1 VSETTAAY
9 DAPLSGVQVLDLSS
23 GPMTAVGHLLADLGA
38 HVTRVVLRDV
48 TGPAV
53 KGPVV
58 DGVPVGTA
66 MDRLGTDE
74 LAVDPAGAD
83 GRQQWAGLLADADI
97 LIETTRP
104 GSAAEAALGTRAIR
118 EQHPTLVIVSISDFG
133 RGNSH
138 SHWQATTPVIHA
150 LTSELSRSGIPG
162 RDPLIPPG
170 DLPYHVAAAQAALM
184 AVAVFLDRLRTGQ
197 GDLLDFSVL
206 EGAMQ
211 ALDPPFGMTGSAA
224 SGVPLSAQP
233 RGRPEARHQYPIVGC
248 KDGHT
253 RICVLARRQWH
264 GMFAWMGKPAE
275 FADPK
280 YDDLRERFNSPAL
293 LRAISAFF
301 ADKTRAE
308 LEIEGQEHGVP
319 TAAVLTLEEAL
330 ATDQIKAR
338 GFLLDAELAPG
349 LVAPVPAGVVE
360 IDGHRA
366 STLLAPTVSAGPGP
380 SARRAPS
387 LEWRERQREGR
398 PLEGIRVLDFGVIV
412 VGGDTGRL
420 FGDLGADVIKI
431 ENSGFPDGAR
441 AAAAAMLPGFA
452 AGHRNKRSIG
462 VHLRDPEGRELVRR
476 LVAVSDIVL
485 TNFKPGVIGSLG
497 LDYQALRAVNPGIVV
512 IDSSAFGPTGPWA
525 ERLGYGPLVRA
536 AAGFTSQW
544 VYPGE
549 PGTFSDAITVYPD
562 HVCARIGALAALAL
576 LIRRQRTGL
585 GGSASVAQS
594 EVMLTHMAPLI
605 AATELVHRGHAVAD
619 ESDHD
624 WPWGLFP
631 GAGDDE
637 WIAVTVRDD
646 SDWAALCAVI
656 GRADL
661 HADPG
666 LGTRSGR
673 AAHRARIDAA
683 VRDWSAQHAPAEAM
697 ELLQAAGVPAAAM
710 LRAIDL
716 PEWGYHKERRAFREE
731 MHPHATEP
739 WVMENVQ
746 VHSDH
751 IADPPL
757 GQAPLLGEQTF
768 QIAAE
773 LLELGTDE
781 VRDLIARG
789 VLETAAVPAQ

>member
-1 VSETTAAY
+1 MSAGAETQARPARKEIGLVSDPTAAY
-9 DAPLSGVQVLDLSS
+9 DAALSGVQVLDLSS
-23 GPMTAVGHLLADLGA
+23 GPMTAVGRLIADLGA
-38 HVTRVVLRDV
+38 HVTRVDLLGI

-58 DGVPVGTA
+58 DGVAVGTA
-66 MDRLGTDE
+66 IDRLGTDE
-74 LAVDPAGAD
+74 LAIDPAGTD
-83 GRQQWAGLLADADI
+83 GRRRWAGLLADADI

-104 GSAAEAALGTRAIR
+104 GSVAEAALGIRAIR
-118 EQHPTLVIVSISDFG
+118 AEHPALVILSISDFG
-133 RGNSH
+133 RGNSC
-138 SHWQATTPVIHA
+138 SNWQATTPVMHA

-184 AVAVFLDRLRTGQ
+184 AVGVFLDRLRTGR
-197 GDLLDFSVL
+197 GDLLDFAVL

-224 SGVPLSAQP
+224 SGIPLSAQP
-233 RGRPEARHQYPIVGC
+233 RGRPEARHQYPIVRC
-248 KDGHT
+248 KDGYT

-275 FADPK
+275 FADPR

-308 LEIEGQEHGVP
+308 LELQGQEHGVP

-338 GFLLDAELAPG
+338 GFLRDAELAPG
-349 LVAPVPAGVVE
+349 LVAPVPAGVAE

-366 STLLAPTVSAGPGP
+366 STLLAPPLSADPSPSPG
-380 SARRAPS
+380 ARRAPS
-387 LEWRERQREGR
+387 LEGHERRRERW

-431 ENSGFPDGAR
+431 ENSAFPDGAR
-441 AAAAAMLPGFA
+441 GAMAASMLPGFA

-462 VHLRDPEGRELVRR
+462 VNLRDPEGRELVRR

-497 LDYQALRAVNPGIVV
+497 LDYTALRKVNPGIVV

-536 AAGFTSQW
+536 AAGCTGQW

-576 LIRRQRTGL
+576 LIRRERTGL
-585 GGSASVAQS
+585 GGSASIAQS
-594 EVMLTHMAPLI
+594 EVMLTHMAPFI
-605 AATELVHRGHAVAD
+605 AAADLVRRGHDLAG
-619 ESDHD
+619 ETDHD

-631 GAGDDE
+631 AAGGRRVDRGHRPRRQRLGC
-637 WIAVTVRDD
+637 VVRGNRPRGP
-646 SDWAALCAVI
+646 A
-656 GRADL
+656 GR
-661 HADPG
+661 PG
-666 LGTRSGR
+666 PRHPVRSGR
-673 AAHRARIDAA
+673 QSRQDRRGRSGLVRSARSDGSHGAAAGRRRASRRDAA
-683 VRDWSAQHAPAEAM
+683 GDRP
-697 ELLQAAGVPAAAM
+697 AGVGLPQRAPSLQGRTAPTRNRALGHGERPGSLRPHRRPAA
-710 LRAIDL
+710 R
-716 PEWGYHKERRAFREE
+716 PC
-731 MHPHATEP
+731 
-739 WVMENVQ
+739 
-746 VHSDH
+746 
-751 IADPPL
+751 
-757 GQAPLLGEQTF
+757 
-768 QIAAE
+768 AA
-773 LLELGTDE
+773 
-781 VRDLIARG
+781 AR
-789 VLETAAVPAQ
+789 